1 MAKNTRN
8 LTILHSNDL
17 HGDFLEERI
26 GELDVG
32 GVSMLSGYVS
42 KVREKEDNV
51 IYVVAGDMFRGSVID
66 SEFKGIS
73 TIEIMNMLSP
83 DIVTIGN
90 HEIDYGIAHLLFI
103 EKCAQFPI
111 INANLHITTNGAR
124 LFTPFKILKMDDM
137 KILFIGIITEEIITQ
152 AKVDGLVGAFIDT
165 AEAAA
170 EVGKICNAYNAIDI
184 DFTVLVTHIGIE
196 EDIKLAEILDPE
208 WGVDLI
214 LGGHSHTFMEE
225 PIKVKDIVIAHAG
238 EGTDNIGRFDIVVDS
253 DDNCIES
260 YTWNFVH
267 INNETSERDLQLE
280 EVINKYKDITDRKY
294 QRIITRFTRA
304 LTHPRRNTETMLG
317 SLITDIF
324 QESLALDVMFLGSGS
339 IRGEVLGPIVEL
351 GGLIQIFPY
360 NDEIYL
366 VKATGEQLRRM
377 IKFMLRD
384 EAFLGTTEYYQLSKG
399 LRAVYSKDKK
409 DLLEF
414 KFKGKDIKDDQ
425 VFTVGLQNFHYLNVE
440 DFLGV
445 SEEELAKN
453 QKPRILA
460 TSTQDILVEY
470 LSCHHRLDFH
480 PEERI
485 VIVD

>member
-1 MAKNTRN
+1 MAKNTKK

-17 HGDFLEERI
+17 HGDFLEEQM
-26 GELDVG
+26 GELNVG

-137 KILFIGIITEEIITQ
+137 KILFIGIITDEIISQ
-152 AKVDGLVGAFIDT
+152 AKVDGLVGSFIDT
-165 AEAAA
+165 AEAAM

-214 LGGHSHTFMEE
+214 LGGHSHTFMDE
-225 PIKVKDIVIAHAG
+225 PVKVKDIVIAHAG
-238 EGTDNIGRFDIVVDS
+238 EGTDNIGRFDIVVDT
-253 DDNCIES
+253 DANCIES
-260 YTWNFVH
+260 YTWNFIP
-267 INNETSERDLQLE
+267 INNETAERDTQLE
-280 EVINKYKDITDRKY
+280 GVINKYKDITDRKY

-304 LTHPRRNTETMLG
+304 LTHPRRNTETSLG
-317 SLITDIF
+317 SLISDIF
-324 QESLALDVMFLGSGS
+324 KESLGLDVMFLGSGS
-339 IRGEVLGPIVEL
+339 VRGEVLGPIVEL
-351 GGLIQIFPY
+351 GNLMQIFPY
-360 NDEIYL
+360 NDEIYM
-366 VKATGEQLRRM
+366 VKVNGEQLRRM
-377 IKFMLRD
+377 ITYMLRD
-384 EAFLGTTEYYQLSKG
+384 EAFLGTTEYYQLSKD

-409 DLLEF
+409 ALMEF
-414 KFKGKDIKDDQ
+414 QYKDEDVKDDQ
-425 VFTVGLQNFHYLNVE
+425 MFTVGLQNFHYLNAK
-440 DFLGV
+440 DFLNVG
-445 SEEELAKN
+445 EEEFEAN
-453 QKPRILA
+453 QKPRVVA
-460 TSTQDILVEY
+460 TSTQDIIVEY
-470 LSCHHRLDFH
+470 LSCHHRLDYQ
-480 PEERI
+480 PKERI
-485 VIVD
+485 VIID